1 VRAEQAGPFLPR
13 ERDQWPSRRRQP
25 LPPCCGLGPRQFP
38 QQPTR
43 TISTYG
49 RRCLAP
55 ARIQSLGI
63 LSSWRGSHLRGWDGR
78 RLHRHIVDIQSPS
91 NQHHAG
97 KQYCQHCGEQL
108 VDLVHYAS
116 PTARDILPTQQN
128 VAPWIKFRTGLL
140 RTFSNCPVR
149 SARHFVRHGKASREQ
164 SCFPALPESRP
175 LSSIASPCPS
185 SGLPP
190 AAMRSS
196 SSLTLRTASTGRAH
210 PCFGQT
216 RAKSRIDQINR
227 VDGSAR

>member
-1 VRAEQAGPFLPR
+1 MAADALHQRVFNLSVFYRNGAEAIWAAG
-13 ERDQWPSRRRQP
+13 SVGG
-25 LPPCCGLGPRQFP
+25 C
-38 QQPTR
+38 T
-43 TISTYG
+43 
-49 RRCLAP
+49 
-55 ARIQSLGI
+55 GI
-63 LSSWRGSHLRGWDGR
+63 LSIYNPPAISITPANSIANIAVNSSSTSFIMLRR
-78 RLHRHIVDIQSPS
+78 
-91 NQHHAG
+91 
-97 KQYCQHCGEQL
+97 
-108 VDLVHYAS
+108 
-116 PTARDILPTQQN
+116 TARDILPTQQN

-175 LSSIASPCPS
+175 LSSIPSPCPS

-196 SSLTLRTASTGRAH
+196 SSLTLRTASTGGAH

>member
-1 VRAEQAGPFLPR
+1 MAFSAAATAAALLWAWPETISPATNADHFHIWPPMPCTSAYSISRYSIVMARKPFARLGRSEAAPAYCR
-13 ERDQWPSRRRQP
+13 YTIPQQSASRRQTV
-25 LPPCCGLGPRQFP
+25 L
-38 QQPTR
+38 TN
-43 TISTYG
+43 IAVNSSSTSFIML
-49 RRCLAP
+49 RR
-55 ARIQSLGI
+55 
-63 LSSWRGSHLRGWDGR
+63 
-78 RLHRHIVDIQSPS
+78 
-91 NQHHAG
+91 
-97 KQYCQHCGEQL
+97 
-108 VDLVHYAS
+108 
-116 PTARDILPTQQN
+116 TARDILPTQQN